1 MNPTLT
7 QILGVSHKTVEHPF
21 YVLEAGKYVDI
32 SMVQASKPVSSEIK
46 WLSHIGV
53 HSLAKDIV
61 GVRPL
66 DLLKAWLQHVSYF
79 FGNNIPSNNIFTDHR
94 IRGLYILGNG
104 KG

>member
-21 YVLEAGKYVDI
+21 YVLEAGKYLDI
-32 SMVQASKPVSSEIK
+32 SMVRESKPVSSELK

-66 DLLKAWLQHVSYF
+66 DFLKAWLQHVSNFLPTTVLLLIY
-79 FGNNIPSNNIFTDHR
+79 
-94 IRGLYILGNG
+94 L
-104 KG
+104 